1 MNIKISEMPQATSV
15 SGSDVIPIV
24 QSGVSKQAD
33 IDTILKA
40 ETSTGTG
47 ITNMDYDQS
56 TFLKSGKICVAVL
69 NFHITSAV
77 NTNGDLYTSIPYLPK
92 SNQRG
97 MIINTL
103 GSTWCVNIRTDGTI
117 KIMDRQIA
125 SGWYNGYGVYIL
137 E

>member
-24 QSGVSKQAD
+24 QSGVSKKAD

-47 ITNMDYDQS
+47 ITAMDTDQS
-56 TFLKSGKICVAVL
+56 TFFKSGKICVVTL

-92 SNQRG
+92 NNQRG
-97 MIINTL
+97 MIINTS

-117 KIMDRQIA
+117 KIMDRQIG